1 MLLPLVGPQP
11 RLGLEHPV
19 ANVTLGRPVGGRML
33 HLHVDAEAAGAAVF
47 FAAEGADVLPAQL
60 MDQNL
65 VLLDGLGG

>member
-1 MLLPLVGPQP
+1 M
-11 RLGLEHPV
+11 
-19 ANVTLGRPVGGRML
+19 ADVTLGRPVGGRML